1 MATVSQTRVLSDPS
15 IYVGGK
21 LVKIVPNSAEMG
33 LGNGSNPRA
42 VSGGGGS
49 IDIVNGIDASRL
61 MSAVKFDIAATAEN
75 VSMVRAWI
83 DNANR
88 GGQETILVKEVSGQY
103 AFDQMF
109 LKGDMRASMRSDGN
123 ITCDWEGR
131 YVP

>member
-1 MATVSQTRVLSDPS
+1 MATTAQTRVLSDPS
-15 IYVGGK
+15 IFIDGK
-21 LVKIVPNSAEMG
+21 SIKIVPNSAEMG

-42 VSGGGGS
+42 VSAGGGA
-49 IDIVNGIDASRL
+49 IEIVNGIDASRL
-61 MSAVKFDIAATAEN
+61 MSAVKFDIASTAEN
-75 VSMVRAWI
+75 VAMVREWI

-88 GGQETILVKEVSGQY
+88 GGQATILVKEVSGQY

-109 LKGDMRASMRSDGN
+109 LKGDMRAAMRSDGN